1 MSDSAVV
8 QLTHNG
14 NLQLVATNPGQMEQC
29 QGALIQW
36 CQQKMEL
43 VKADLADA
51 EENLAIAKK
60 NKWRH
65 APWQRRV
72 SLAKA
77 KLTFYDKVEKAVEAG
92 YYIVPAFPVDVFA
105 IRTDRDR
112 PNSARSR
119 SAWET
124 FKQNPRLLPAGEG
137 AYVSDLPEV
146 WRHAHPYIDSK
157 TGEEKE
163 SVTFTPGEFED
174 VEFPMTLVKPQ
185 VLDATAKAM
194 ARKIFDQIGVLPNR
208 RAKGDPILVGQI
220 IPPHRRHE
228 PLTFFI
234 SWWLN
239 TNDL

>member
-29 QGALIQW
+29 QGALVQW
-36 CQQKMEL
+36 CRQKMEL

-72 SLAKA
+72 SMAKA
-77 KLTFYDKVEKAVEAG
+77 KLTFYDKVERAVEAG

-105 IRTDRDR
+105 VRTDKPQPKREKSSYQFEQFR
-112 PNSARSR
+112 QSA
-119 SAWET
+119 
-124 FKQNPRLLPAGEG
+124 RLLPAGEG
-137 AYVSDLPEV
+137 RYVSDLPEI
-146 WRHAHPYIDSK
+146 WQQARPYIDSK
-157 TGEEKE
+157 TGEQKDIV
-163 SVTFTPGEFED
+163 SYYPDSFQD
-174 VEFPMTLVKPQ
+174 VDFPMTLVKPQ

-194 ARKIFDQIGVLPNR
+194 ARKVFDQIGVLPNR
-208 RAKGDPILVGQI
+208 RSKGDPILVGQI
-220 IPPHRRHE
+220 IPPHRRYE

-239 TNDL
+239 TGDL